1 MVCLV
6 VAVMYWLGWEMGAVE
21 AISLSILVGS
31 SVDYCLHLVEGYLLA
46 GDADTSGLANHNSE
60 SSIKRQLRTLEAANH
75 VGVAIVSSAVT
86 TVISTIPLFFCVI
99 VPFAK
104 FGQIVA
110 INTAISIAFTLT
122 VTTALLATM
131 GPSDFTRPPRAV
143 LKAALVVLIM
153 GVCGGLL
160 WWTGSQF
167 APDTLI

>member
-1 MVCLV
+1 M
-6 VAVMYWLGWEMGAVE
+6 
-21 AISLSILVGS
+21 ILF
-31 SVDYCLHLVEGYLLA
+31 HLQ
-46 GDADTSGLANHNSE
+46 D

-110 INTAISIAFTLT
+110 INTAISIAYTLT
-122 VTTALLATM
+122 ITTAMLATM
-131 GPSDFTRPPRAV
+131 GPTDFTRPPGAV
-143 LKAALVVLIM
+143 LKAAAVVLILA
-153 GVCGGLL
+153 VCGGLF

-167 APDTLI
+167 APGGLV

>member
-1 MVCLV
+1 MSFHMC
-6 VAVMYWLGWEMGAVE
+6 Y
-21 AISLSILVGS
+21 SL
-31 SVDYCLHLVEGYLLA
+31 CF
-46 GDADTSGLANHNSE
+46 GLQE
-60 SSIKRQLRTLEAANH
+60 SSIKRQTRTLEAANH

-86 TVISTIPLFFCVI
+86 TAISTIPLFFCVI

-131 GPSDFTRPPRAV
+131 GPSDFTRPPGAV
-143 LKAALVVLIM
+143 VKAILGVLIV
-153 GVCGGLL
+153 GVCGGVL